1 MKEMDSVKL
10 PSDIPSLEDGVI
22 PRPESLPNQIQSF
35 CQEREKI
42 KGSRNGNLIG

>member
-10 PSDIPSLEDGVI
+10 PSDDIPYLDHGVI

-35 CQEREKI
+35 CQERKDKRKAGMGI
-42 KGSRNGNLIG
+42 S